1 MKTTRMAAL
10 PAALLALLLLGACGG
25 GSDAGETGLNGT
37 SAEQAPAAEQDDMD
51 GVEAEAEDMAR
62 QSFGADAVDSASGS
76 SPTQTQELPDYQS
89 RAVISTGTVS
99 LQSDDVAAAKF
110 DLMKVVDT
118 YRGEVSDE
126 ETATDDD
133 GDVSRSRM
141 VIRVPSDDFDEVM
154 TELGRV
160 PGTDLR
166 SAKRTSEDVTT
177 QVIDTEVRV
186 RAQEKSLERIELLLA
201 RARTI
206 KDIVWIESQLT
217 RRQAE
222 LDSLKSQQAFLA
234 DQTSLATITVFLEQ
248 TPEERPA
255 EKKERDDAGFV
266 AGLDAGWDALRSAG
280 TALATV
286 VGALL
291 PFAVLL
297 VVLGIPTWLLLRPL
311 MRRRA
316 PNQPV
321 AAD

>member
-10 PAALLALLLLGACGG
+10 PAALLAVLLLAACGGG
-25 GSDAGETGLNGT
+25 GSDAAGETSDQPGPAAVEGQ
-37 SAEQAPAAEQDDMD
+37 SRPEAVEAPAGEL
-51 GVEAEAEDMAR
+51 AR
-62 QSFGADAVDSASGS
+62 QSYAEGADTDGAVQQAAD
-76 SPTQTQELPDYQS
+76 TQELPDYQT

-110 DLMKVVDT
+110 DLMKVVDS
-118 YRGEVSDE
+118 YRGEISDE

-133 GDVSRSRM
+133 GEVSRSRM

-154 TELGRV
+154 TELARV

-177 QVIDTEVRV
+177 QVIDTEVRI

-248 TPEERPA
+248 TPERPPA
-255 EKKERDDAGFV
+255 EKDERDDAGFL

-311 MRRRA
+311 LRRRTSQ
-316 PNQPV
+316 QPV

>member
-1 MKTTRMAAL
+1 
-10 PAALLALLLLGACGG
+10 
-25 GSDAGETGLNGT
+25 
-37 SAEQAPAAEQDDMD
+37 
-51 GVEAEAEDMAR
+51 
-62 QSFGADAVDSASGS
+62 
-76 SPTQTQELPDYQS
+76 
-89 RAVISTGTVS
+89 VISTGTVS

-126 ETATDDD
+126 ETATGDD
-133 GDVSRSRM
+133 GELSRSRM
-141 VIRVPSDDFDEVM
+141 VIRVPSDDFAEVM
-154 TELGRV
+154 TELAQV

-177 QVIDTEVRV
+177 QVIDTEVRI
-186 RAQEKSLERIELLLA
+186 RAQEKSLDRIELLLA
-201 RARTI
+201 RAQTI
-206 KDIVWIESQLT
+206 RDIVWIESQLT

-248 TPEERPA
+248 PPEKPPVPEER
-255 EKKERDDAGFV
+255 DHAGFL

-291 PFAVLL
+291 PFAVVL
-297 VVLGIPTWLLLRPL
+297 VVLGIPTWLLLRPML
-311 MRRRA
+311 RRRT
-316 PNQPV
+316 QHEPV

>member
-1 MKTTRMAAL
+1 MKTTRRAAL
-10 PAALLALLLLGACGG
+10 PAALLTVVLLGACGG
-25 GSDAGETGLNGT
+25 GSGSGSDTGLTPAHGPAGEM
-37 SAEQAPAAEQDDMD
+37 PAAETEAD
-51 GVEAEAEDMAR
+51 GLAADGAAR
-62 QSFGADAVDSASGS
+62 STLGTTGDVAQSTSG
-76 SPTQTQELPDYQS
+76 QQLPDYQT

-118 YRGEVSDE
+118 FRGEISDE
-126 ETATDDD
+126 ETATNDD
-133 GDVSRSRM
+133 GEVSRSRL

-154 TELGRV
+154 SELSRV

-177 QVIDTEVRV
+177 QVIDTEVRI
-186 RAQEKSLERIELLLA
+186 RAQEKSLQRIELLLA
-201 RARTI
+201 RARSI

-234 DQTSLATITVFLEQ
+234 DQTTLATITVFLEQ
-248 TPEERPA
+248 TPEKQPPEQD
-255 EKKERDDAGFV
+255 RDEAGFL

-280 TALATV
+280 TTLATV

-291 PFAVLL
+291 PFAVLVL
-297 VVLGIPTWLLLRPL
+297 VLGLPSWLLLRPL
-311 MRRRA
+311 LRRRA
-316 PNQPV
+316 PREPV

>member
-10 PAALLALLLLGACGG
+10 PAALLAVLLLAACGGG
-25 GSDAGETGLNGT
+25 GSDAAGETSDQPEPVAVEGQ
-37 SAEQAPAAEQDDMD
+37 SRPEA
-51 GVEAEAEDMAR
+51 VEAPTGELAR
-62 QSFGADAVDSASGS
+62 QSFAAGADTDGAVQQATD
-76 SPTQTQELPDYQS
+76 TQELPDYQT

-99 LQSDDVAAAKF
+99 LQSDDAAAAKF
-110 DLMKVVDT
+110 DLMKVIDS
-118 YRGEVSDE
+118 YRGEISDE

-133 GDVSRSRM
+133 GEVSRSRM

-154 TELGRV
+154 TGLARV
-160 PGTDLR
+160 RGTDLR

-177 QVIDTEVRV
+177 QVIDTEVRI

-248 TPEERPA
+248 TPEKQAVE
-255 EKKERDDAGFV
+255 KERDDAGFL

-311 MRRRA
+311 LRRRS
-316 PNQPV
+316 PQQPV